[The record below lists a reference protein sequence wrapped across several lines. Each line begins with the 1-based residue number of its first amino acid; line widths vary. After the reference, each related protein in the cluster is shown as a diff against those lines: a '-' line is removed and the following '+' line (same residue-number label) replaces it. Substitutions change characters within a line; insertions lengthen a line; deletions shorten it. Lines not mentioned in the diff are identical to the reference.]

1 MFAMTTLPPAT
12 TDTAPAIAAP
22 LRAAP
27 DRDAPLV
34 VESHGFRYTVDGNTL
49 LGATQVQAALTGAA
63 SPETAIGAL
72 KHAYADEGYFL
83 VAVVAAVQ
91 GNDVRVQVTQ
101 GRLAH
106 VEGPTDLAAYFN
118 ALLGRDTVRNAQV
131 VRRSLLAQSYAAT
144 DGEQPR
150 VSFEPAA
157 EAGSSTLRI
166 AATPLPR
173 SAPAS
178 GSLTVG
184 NLGNRYAGH
193 DLAQLQGQLQ
203 HHGYVLQAS
212 HTRALTGIDQ
222 DSRGAYYSSTGA
234 SLSKVT
240 PAGWFQLDASTTHY
254 RLGVA
259 FAPLDPGGSVQVF
272 GGIATQLL
280 FADDNRRWTLAE
292 GLHRI
297 HDRQTVFDGAYALR
311 DQRYDVFDLTTQASW
326 RVPGLGGRD
335 ASLSASG
342 AIKLGGLGGARG
354 FSEGPGAAREHFRI
368 YTARAGVDQSL
379 AHGFSA
385 QFDLSAQG
393 TPDTLPSY
401 EQWVLGGWNSLSAWL
416 PGTLVGDRGYLG
428 RFTVQAPTW
437 QPGGALKLR
446 AGVFAE
452 YAAARYR
459 YVAAGGPA
467 WQRLSDVGA
476 SIMLDLPHPG
486 AHALFA
492 YAHPVGHANVPYDVR
507 RHQRAHAFVYLQ
519 LDF

>member
-1 MFAMTTLPPAT
+1 MFAMTALPPALP
-12 TDTAPAIAAP
+12 DAAPASATVLAAP
-22 LRAAP
+22 TNG
-27 DRDAPLV
+27 APLSIA
-34 VESHGFRYTVDGNTL
+34 SHGFRYTVRGNSL
-49 LGATQVQAALTGAA
+49 LAPTQVQAALESGAT
-63 SPETAIGAL
+63 PEAAIGAL
-72 KHAYADEGYFL
+72 KHAYADRGYFL

-91 GNDVRVQVTQ
+91 GQDVRVEVTQ

-106 VEGPTDLAAYFN
+106 VEGPADLAAYFTG
-118 ALLGRDTVRNAQV
+118 LLGQDTVRNPEV

-144 DGEQPR
+144 NGEQPR

-157 EAGSSTLRI
+157 EPGASTLRV
-166 AATPLPR
+166 AATPLPD

-203 HHGYVLQAS
+203 HDGYVLQAS

-222 DSRGAYYSSTGA
+222 DSRGAYYSSTGVN
-234 SLSKVT
+234 LSKVT
-240 PAGWFQLDASTTHY
+240 PAGWFQLDGSTTHY

-259 FAPLDPGGSVQVF
+259 FAPLDPGGSVKVF
-272 GGIATQLL
+272 GASATQLL

-326 RVPGLGGRD
+326 RLPGLGGRNV
-335 ASLSASG
+335 SLSASG
-342 AIKLGGLGGARG
+342 GIKLGGVGGAQGFYRG
-354 FSEGPGAAREHFRI
+354 IGEPREHFRI
-368 YTARAGVDQSL
+368 YSARAGVDQSL

-385 QFDLSAQG
+385 QFDLSGQA

-401 EQWVLGGWNSLSAWL
+401 EQWVLGGWSSLSAWL
-416 PGTLVGDRGYLG
+416 PGTLVGDRGYLA
-428 RFTVQAPTW
+428 RLTLQAPTW
-437 QPGGALKLR
+437 QPVDAVKLH

-459 YVAAGGPA
+459 YVPA
-467 WQRLSDVGA
+467 SSPSWQRLSDAGA
-476 SIMLDLPHPG
+476 SLMLDLPHPG

-492 YAHPVGHANVPYDVR
+492 YAHPVGHSHVPYDVR
-507 RHQRAHAFVYLQ
+507 RHQRAHVFLYLQ